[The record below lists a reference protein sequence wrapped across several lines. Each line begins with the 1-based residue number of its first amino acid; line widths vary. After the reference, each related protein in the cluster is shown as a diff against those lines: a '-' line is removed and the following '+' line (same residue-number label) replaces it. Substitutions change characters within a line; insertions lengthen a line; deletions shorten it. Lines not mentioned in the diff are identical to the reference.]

1 MPWSDMD
8 DARLQAALDRGWR
21 LEDVAAFLGRS
32 PIEIMKR
39 VVELGL
45 KFRRPF

>member
-1 MPWSDMD
+1 MD

-21 LEDVAAFLGRS
+21 LEDVAAFLGS
-32 PIEIMKR
+32 PVEIMKR

-45 KFRRPF
+45 RFRRPF